1 MAHIDDATHIKGSK
15 IRSYLDAQI
24 DTHQTMYEA
33 VATLLR
39 KRFLSAEDV
48 SFPTIAP
55 EYNGSLAA
63 SNRHD
68 AGVAYV

>member
-1 MAHIDDATHIKGSK
+1 
-15 IRSYLDAQI
+15 
-24 DTHQTMYEA
+24 MYEA